1 MDKREYSNEDIVN
14 AFTFFMRRAVRRL
27 VIDYVRRIRAN
38 RIIEVSFD
46 ECVDVQMSLSSSIDD
61 DIFCL
66 LEIKNYVLKYSYTI
80 TNQEIKIIKI
90 VIWGQNFCPLCFYIF
105 VNCKNKQKYLLLF
118 VRIIPILILHTTR
131 CCDIIK
137 SLYKIYAF
145 KELKDTLY
153 I

>member
-1 MDKREYSNEDIVN
+1 MDKKEYSNEDIVN

-66 LEIKNYVLKYSYTI
+66 LEIKNIREKFEKGFNKLSKRERTLVRLLELDYSAPDISKIMNIDLDSVYSLKSRT
-80 TNQEIKIIKI
+80 KKK
-90 VIWGQNFCPLCFYIF
+90 F
-105 VNCKNKQKYLLLF
+105 KKYME
-118 VRIIPILILHTTR
+118 
-131 CCDIIK
+131 D
-137 SLYKIYAF
+137 
-145 KELKDTLY
+145 
-153 I
+153 

>member
-66 LEIKNYVLKYSYTI
+66 LEIKNIREKFEKGFNKLSKRERTLVRLLELDYSAPDISKIMNIDLDSVYSLKSRT
-80 TNQEIKIIKI
+80 KKK
-90 VIWGQNFCPLCFYIF
+90 F
-105 VNCKNKQKYLLLF
+105 KKYME
-118 VRIIPILILHTTR
+118 
-131 CCDIIK
+131 D
-137 SLYKIYAF
+137 
-145 KELKDTLY
+145 
-153 I
+153 